1 MQVSLICTFTCAC
14 GATASGVMVV
24 NARVN
29 KHALRGDGNTLA
41 LVPRECRSCGAL
53 LPAEATAVVAES
65 DRERIN
71 AARARKG
78 WPALTDW
85 RVKAVTR

>member
-1 MQVSLICTFTCAC
+1 MQISLICTFTCTC
-14 GATASGVMVV
+14 GATAQGVMVV
-24 NARVN
+24 QARVN
-29 KHALRGDGNTLA
+29 KGSLRGDGSSLA

-65 DRERIN
+65 DRDRVN

-85 RVKAVTR
+85 RVKAVA